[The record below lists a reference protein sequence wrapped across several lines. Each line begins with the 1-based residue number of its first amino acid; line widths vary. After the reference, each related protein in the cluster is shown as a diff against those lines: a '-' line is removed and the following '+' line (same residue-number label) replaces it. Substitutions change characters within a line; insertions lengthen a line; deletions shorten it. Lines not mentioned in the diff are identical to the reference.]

1 MTLFSQSWPR
11 GLPIGADWIVVRE
24 EPVLFPFTGEQ
35 VALAPVGDAA
45 LAKLAIDSAVAVRT
59 EMGRLPSRI
68 RREWLRETHAALD
81 AMRNDFEQLLVFETG
96 KPRRDCKVEIERAL
110 VTLEVSADEVA
121 RLHGETV
128 PLDLLA
134 SGDGMLGFWQRKP
147 IGIVI
152 GITGFNYPLLLAMHK
167 IAPAIAAG
175 CPVIVKT
182 APATPLSTLWFVHLL
197 REVAARIGAPTSGV
211 QVVTGDASVGQALT
225 SDSRV
230 GIVSFTGSSVVG
242 HAIAKAAAPRKVVL
256 ELGSNAALIV
266 AGDANVSAAAQAT
279 VRGGYYASGQAC
291 IAIQRVLVVDSVAD
305 EYLNHLKRLMKEVV
319 VGDPRDAS
327 TQVSALTNSDA
338 TSRVV
343 SWIKA
348 AAADGATIMCGGS
361 VVGTCIEPTVL
372 LDVPL
377 GVDIWNEEV
386 FGPVVCVRRV
396 QNLDEAINAVN
407 TSRFGLQ
414 ASIFTSSL
422 ENAFRAIDQL
432 EVGGVVVN
440 EVPGY
445 RSDTMPYGGVK
456 DSGIGREGPRFAIEE
471 FTVTRMAIIKSDLGG
486 H

>member
-11 GLPIGADWIVVRE
+11 GLPIGTDWVVVRE

-45 LAKLAIDSAVAVRT
+45 LATSAIDSALAVRS
-59 EMGRLPSRI
+59 EMSRLSSRV
-68 RREWLRETHAALD
+68 RREWLRETHVALV
-81 AMRNDFEQLLVFETG
+81 ARRADFEQLLVLETG
-96 KPRRDCKVEIERAL
+96 KPLRDCKVEVARAI
-110 VTLEVSADEVA
+110 VTLDVSAEEVA

-128 PLDLLA
+128 PLDLLP
-134 SGDGMLGFWQRKP
+134 SGDGMIGFWQRKP

-175 CPVIVKT
+175 CPIIVKT

-197 REVAARIGAPTSGV
+197 REVAARIGAPIAGA

-225 SDSRV
+225 VDPRV

-266 AGDANVSAAAQAT
+266 AGDANVRAAAEAT

-291 IAIQRVLVVDSVAD
+291 IAIQRVLVVESVAD
-305 EYLNHLKRLMKEVV
+305 EYLKHLKKFMSEVV
-319 VGDPRDAS
+319 VGDPRDAA
-327 TQVSALTNSDA
+327 TQVSALVNSEA
-338 TSRVV
+338 TSRVI
-343 SWIKA
+343 SWIETATA
-348 AAADGATIMCGGS
+348 AGATIMCGGS
-361 VVGTCIEPTVL
+361 LDGTCIEPTVL
-372 LDVPL
+372 LNVPI

-396 QNLDEAINAVN
+396 QTLDEAVN
-407 TSRFGLQ
+407 DVNSSRFGLQ

-422 ENAFRAIDQL
+422 ENAFRAIEQL

-456 DSGIGREGPRFAIEE
+456 NSGIGREGPRFAIEE
-471 FTVTRMAIIKSDLGG
+471 FTVTRMAIIKPDLGG
-486 H
+486 R